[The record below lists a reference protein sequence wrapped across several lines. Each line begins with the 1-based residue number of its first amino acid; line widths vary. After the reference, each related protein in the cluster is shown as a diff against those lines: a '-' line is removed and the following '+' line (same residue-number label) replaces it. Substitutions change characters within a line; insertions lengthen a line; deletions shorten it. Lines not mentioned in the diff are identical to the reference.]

1 MSVDEILKSE
11 NGDAGASTA
20 HQRRQKEMF
29 VHGKVFDAWLY
40 AQPNSAASSRGG
52 AWAGMR

>member
-1 MSVDEILKSE
+1 MHEQAWRACAPMSVDEILKSE

-29 VHGKVFDAWLY
+29 VHGKVI
-40 AQPNSAASSRGG
+40 
-52 AWAGMR
+52 